1 MLNLLRDVIK
11 VRSLLAFTGDRLVQ
25 HLGLTSAKWN
35 VLIAIAEAESPQPVA
50 WLARN
55 MAAHRQNV
63 QRIINELQKDG
74 MVTFEANPHHRQAQL
89 VVLTDKGRKTL
100 AAVTQL
106 QTREVNAFA
115 KGLTIH
121 DIETARG
128 VILDLRGKL
137 EAWRARY
144 MDGR

>member
-1 MLNLLRDVIK
+1 MVTLLRDLIK
-11 VRSLLAFTGDRLVQ
+11 VRSLLAFTGDRLVE

-35 VLIAIAEAESPQPVA
+35 ILIAIDEAESPQPVA

-63 QRIINELQKDG
+63 QRIINELEQDG
-74 MVTFEANPHHRQAQL
+74 IVAFKANPHHRQAQL
-89 VVLTDKGRKTL
+89 VVLTEKGKKQL
-100 AAVTQL
+100 AAAEQL

-115 KGLTIH
+115 KGLAIQ
-121 DIETARG
+121 DIETARS
-128 VILDLRGKL
+128 VVLDLRHKL

-144 MDGR
+144 MNAG